1 MSAMKESE
9 DIWDNFNPEDFK
21 PRPAGSSSGE
31 RRKVSDLEDGEYVV
45 RVVAFRY
52 WLPENSEKM
61 KGCCYK
67 WGLEVD
73 DGLMK
78 GSYVEK
84 FQSATEVGLKIL
96 AQDMMLMV
104 GELPPMGDIY
114 NPEENRAGNVYANVV
129 GKRISMRKGTNKNGY
144 DTFYFNQVVSDDVAA
159 DGGEDDIPF

>member
-1 MSAMKESE
+1 MSGMKEAT

-21 PRPAGSSSGE
+21 PRPAGSSSNE
-31 RRKVSDLEDGEYVV
+31 RRKVSELEDGDYVV
-45 RVVAFRY
+45 RITNFRY
-52 WLPENSEKM
+52 WLPENPDKL

-84 FQSATEVGLKIL
+84 FQSASEVGLKIL

-104 GELPPMGDIY
+104 GELPSMDDIY
-114 NPEENRAGNVYANVV
+114 NPEENRAGNVCAHLI
-129 GKRISMRKGTNKNGY
+129 GKRVKMRKSTNKNGY

-159 DGGEDDIPF
+159 DGVEDDIPF